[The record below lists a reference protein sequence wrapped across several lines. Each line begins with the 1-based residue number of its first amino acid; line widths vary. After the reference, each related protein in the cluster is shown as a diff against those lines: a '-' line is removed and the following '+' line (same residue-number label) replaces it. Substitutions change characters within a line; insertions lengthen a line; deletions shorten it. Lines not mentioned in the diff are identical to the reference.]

1 MSAATVILIPILPLL
16 GFIING
22 LFGKY
27 FPKFS
32 GVFGTL
38 LMAVSLG
45 LACNVA
51 YDYFFISGQVDGVYQ
66 AIYPFKYDW
75 LPITE
80 KLSVE
85 IGAILDPISVMMLL
99 VVTLISFMVHL
110 YSNGYMKGEG
120 RFHIYYAFLGLFT
133 FSMLML
139 VLSVNILQ
147 MYIFWELVGLS
158 SFLLIGF
165 YYTKPSAVA
174 AAKKA
179 FIVTRFADMFFL
191 IGILMISFIGES
203 LDINTLISKLTAGG
217 SLSSPVTAGF
227 MGLSAISWALLL
239 IFIGGA
245 GKSAIFPLHV
255 WLPDAMEGPT
265 PVSALIHAA
274 TMVVAGVYLIA
285 RLFPVYE
292 ICAPFILQLIAYGGA
307 FTAIFAAI
315 IACTQFD
322 IKRILAFST
331 MSQIGYM
338 LFALG
343 LAGFEGA
350 SSLGYTA
357 SMFHL
362 FTHAI
367 FKALLFLGAGAI
379 IHYVHSNDLRDMGG
393 LRKALPLTN
402 ILFLVACLAIAGIPP
417 FAGFFSKEMI
427 LAAAYESNM
436 LIFSVAFLTSGLTAF
451 YMFRLYY
458 SIFWRDNSNSLAMER
473 GHAHNTLSM
482 NLPLIL
488 LGIGALTVGLIPFEK
503 FVTADGKMLE
513 VHSHLNIAIPAVITV
528 LISIGIATFLYMKH
542 STRPMR
548 IVNSIIGLH
557 NIIYRKFLVDEVYLF
572 FTKKLVFNLVARPA
586 AWFDKNIVGGTVNAV
601 AGFTFTVSKRSRHL
615 QSGELQSYMMYFL
628 AGVLLLLISI
638 IFISMQ

>member
-1 MSAATVILIPILPLL
+1 MSAAALILIPLLPLL

-32 GVFGTL
+32 GIFGTL
-38 LMAVSLG
+38 LMAASLG

-51 YDYFFISGQVDGVYQ
+51 YEYFFVSGQVNGVYQ
-66 AIYPFKYDW
+66 AIYAFRYEW

-80 KLSVE
+80 KLTVE
-85 IGAILDPISVMMLL
+85 IGALLDPISVMMLI

-110 YSNGYMKGEG
+110 YSNGYMKGES

-139 VLSVNILQ
+139 VLSINILQ

-165 YYTKPSAVA
+165 YYKKTSAVA

-203 LDINTLISKLTAGG
+203 LDITTLISKLTTAG
-217 SLSSPVTAGF
+217 SISSPLTAGF
-227 MGLSAISWALLL
+227 LGLSVIGWALLF

-285 RLFPVYE
+285 RLFPLYA
-292 ICAPFILQLIAYGGA
+292 ITAPFVLELIAYGGA

-331 MSQIGYM
+331 MSQIGFM

-343 LAGFEGA
+343 VSAWSDNSSVGF
-350 SSLGYTA
+350 TA

-379 IHYVHSNDLRDMGG
+379 IHYLHSNDLRDMGG
-393 LRKALPLTN
+393 LRKAMPLTN
-402 ILFLVACLAIAGIPP
+402 IVFLIACLAIAGIPP

-427 LAAAYESNM
+427 LAAAYQNNT
-436 LIFSVAFLTSGLTAF
+436 LVFAVGFITSGLTAF

-458 SIFWRDNSNSLAMER
+458 SIFWRDKENVVARE
-473 GHAHNTLSM
+473 HAHSSWTM

-488 LGIGALTVGLIPFEK
+488 LAIGALVAGLIPFEN
-503 FVTADGKMLE
+503 FVTYNGKTLE
-513 VHSHLNIAIPAVITV
+513 MHSHLNIAIPAVITV
-528 LISIGIATFLYMKH
+528 LIAIGVATLLYLKNNA
-542 STRPMR
+542 RPLR
-548 IVNSIIGLH
+548 LVNSIIGLH
-557 NIIYRKFLVDEVYLF
+557 NIIYRKFMVDELYLF
-572 FTKKLVFNLVARPA
+572 FTKKVIFNLVARPA
-586 AWFDKNIVGGTVNAV
+586 AWFDKTIVGGTVNAV
-601 AGFTFTVSKRSRHL
+601 AGLTLSVSKRSKFI
-615 QSGELQSYMMYFL
+615 QSGELQMYMMYFL
-628 AGVLLLLISI
+628 AG
-638 IFISMQ
+638 IFIIVLIFIL